1 MKDIKTIFTGLGKKV
16 LWIVNPIEYM
26 RQAVIKC
33 PDIFMSK
40 PAGFD
45 EPLVF
50 INHPQGIQQLLTN
63 DRKTFFAGGELN
75 SLLSPIVGNS
85 SLLSLE

>member
-1 MKDIKTIFTGLGKKV
+1 
-16 LWIVNPIEYM
+16 M
-26 RQAVIKC
+26 RQAVIKS

-40 PAGFD
+40 PAGFRQ
-45 EPLVF
+45 PLVF
-50 INHPQGIQQLLTN
+50 INHPQSIQQLLTN
-63 DRKTFFAGGELN
+63 DRKTFFAGGGELN

>member
-26 RQAVIKC
+26 RQAVIKS

-40 PAGFD
+40 PAGFRQ
-45 EPLVF
+45 PLVF
-50 INHPQGIQQLLTN
+50 INHPQSIQQLLTN
-63 DRKTFFAGGELN
+63 DRKTFFTGGGIKFPFK
-75 SLLSPIVGNS
+75 SHCGQFFS
-85 SLLSLE
+85 SFP